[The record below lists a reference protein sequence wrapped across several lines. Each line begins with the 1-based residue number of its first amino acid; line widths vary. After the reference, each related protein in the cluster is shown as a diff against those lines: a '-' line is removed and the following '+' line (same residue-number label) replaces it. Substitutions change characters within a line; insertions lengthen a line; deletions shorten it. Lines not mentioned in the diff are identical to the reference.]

1 MKNDGQTIEEKIEEI
16 RSIATR
22 NDFSVKYNTVVDILN
37 EEREDIIEDVI
48 QKLQQEY
55 DIRVEQSEDED
66 YETDFHQK
74 NGRQRIRKPFYCIYG
89 TRLPGRLQ
97 GKYRP
102 VSD

>member
-55 DIRVEQSEDED
+55 DIRVE
-66 YETDFHQK
+66 
-74 NGRQRIRKPFYCIYG
+74 
-89 TRLPGRLQ
+89 
-97 GKYRP
+97 
-102 VSD
+102 

>member
-66 YETDFHQK
+66 YETDF
-74 NGRQRIRKPFYCIYG
+74 
-89 TRLPGRLQ
+89 
-97 GKYRP
+97 
-102 VSD
+102 